1 MLAGKDWKDFQS
13 CFFNLLKMSYKKYQK
28 ITPKRGLLGQKLIY
42 DLDLD
47 LRSFFKN
54 VILILDQFS
63 DDDLD
68 LRSIF

>member
-13 CFFNLLKMSYKKYQK
+13 CFFKDQDHFFCF
-28 ITPKRGLLGQKLIY
+28 LGTLQQFY

-47 LRSFFKN
+47 IRSFFKRDLD
-54 VILILDQFS
+54 LILDQFC

-68 LRSIF
+68 LILNHF